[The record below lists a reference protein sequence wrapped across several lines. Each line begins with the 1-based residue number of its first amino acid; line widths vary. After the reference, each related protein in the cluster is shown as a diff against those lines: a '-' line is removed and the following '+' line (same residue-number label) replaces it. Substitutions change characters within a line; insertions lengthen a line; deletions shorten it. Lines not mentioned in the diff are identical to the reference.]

1 MQAAVAG
8 GHPATVAAGIEILE
22 DGGNAAD
29 AAVAASLASCV
40 SETVMTGL
48 LGGGHAVYFDAAT
61 GRVRNLDCFVAVPG
75 LGSELQDTEL
85 LHLDV
90 PFGAELVHYAVGPAS
105 CAVPGLPAGL
115 EALSREH
122 GRLPWRRLVE
132 PAVQLA
138 RDGVDF
144 PPAHAACLAM
154 LAPVMTM
161 NEGAAIY
168 APGGELL
175 QAGDRLE
182 QPGLVEALEALADDA
197 AAVYRGAIA
206 AGLLAL
212 SEERGGL
219 LTGTDFDAYEPRW
232 SDPIEVG
239 YAGGRLVTRGGLS
252 AIPETVPRLP
262 RLHGLDETQRVLAL
276 LDAFGTP
283 TDLRGD
289 TTNVSVVDRDGN
301 ACAFTSSLGLGSG
314 DFVPG
319 LDLHLNSM
327 LGEADLLRGR
337 LEPGARMQSMMA
349 PLLAFDG
356 DGLSLVGGAAGG
368 TRLRTALS
376 ECRRRH
382 PRRRLS
388 LRTPP
393 WSVRASTPLQ
403 RWSTQSRVSMKLR
416 SKSSRRA
423 GSAFDA
429 GPPGITTLAA
439 SALSAGRV
447 PPVTR
452 VGAVRR
458 PRFSERVGAGADP
471 PHVPAV
477 RATGIRLNSS
487 ATGRLR
493 VHHAAV
499 ETLHALEHGQSW
511 RGSRIGSHVEEEPAL
526 CGNLRIARCKNCR
539 PRR

>member
-8 GHPATVAAGIEILE
+8 GHPATVAAGVEILE

-40 SETVMTGL
+40 AETVMTGL
-48 LGGGHAVYFDAAT
+48 LGGGHAAYFEAAT

-75 LGSELQDTEL
+75 LGNELQDAEL

-105 CAVPGLPAGL
+105 CGVPGLPAGL
-115 EALSREH
+115 EALSLEH

-132 PAVQLA
+132 PALQLA

-206 AGLLAL
+206 AGLLGL

-219 LTGTDFDAYEPRW
+219 LTHADLDAYEPQW
-232 SDPIEVG
+232 NDPVEVG
-239 YAGGRLVTRGGLS
+239 YAGGRLVSRGGLS

-262 RLHGLDETQRVLAL
+262 RLHDLDETQRVLAL

-283 TDLRGD
+283 TDMRGD

-314 DFVPG
+314 DFIPG

-327 LGEADLLRGR
+327 LGEADLLHGR

-356 DGLSLVGGAAGG
+356 DGLSLVVGAAGG
-368 TRLRTALS
+368 TRLRTALLS
-376 ECRRRH
+376 VVAGILDEGLAADVAVERPRLHAAPEVVNAEPGVDEAALEELEARGLSVRRWPARH
-382 PRRRLS
+382 HYFGGVSVVSRTGAAGDPRRS
-388 LRTPP
+388 GA
-393 WSVRASTPLQ
+393 AST
-403 RWSTQSRVSMKLR
+403 
-416 SKSSRRA
+416 
-423 GSAFDA
+423 
-429 GPPGITTLAA
+429 
-439 SALSAGRV
+439 
-447 PPVTR
+447 
-452 VGAVRR
+452 
-458 PRFSERVGAGADP
+458 
-471 PHVPAV
+471 
-477 RATGIRLNSS
+477 IR
-487 ATGRLR
+487 
-493 VHHAAV
+493 
-499 ETLHALEHGQSW
+499 
-511 RGSRIGSHVEEEPAL
+511 
-526 CGNLRIARCKNCR
+526 
-539 PRR
+539 